1 MKIMTHEKRIWETPN
16 VQSLSVK
23 GITLSGSDPA
33 PNEAVGSKEFTPKNQ
48 DGPGMA
54 S

>member
-1 MKIMTHEKRIWETPN
+1 MRTNDKKSWESPS

-23 GITLSGSDPA
+23 GITLSGTVAA
-33 PNEAVGSKEFTPKNQ
+33 PNESIGSKEFTPKNQ
-48 DGPGMA
+48 PGPGAA